1 MELTIE
7 GLTKHYGSEWAL
19 RAVSLRCEPSLV
31 GLVGPNGAGKTTLL
45 RIVATLLRPSAGV
58 VRWKGQDIATHG
70 PLLRAVLGYLRARG
84 GPSRPTRTQ
93 PEPSGQGRGSAKVS
107 SCAPGIRG
115 PRKPPRSAW
124 PRWPRGLPGCVNL
137 YYTWRLMLAG
147 TAISG
152 YTGVQRVNRS
162 PSWRA

>member
-1 MELTIE
+1 MELTVE

-45 RIVATLLRPSAGV
+45 RIVATLLKGRTSRRMAGSCALCSATCGREV
-58 VRWKGQDIATHG
+58 GRHDQHG
-70 PLLRAVLGYLRARG
+70 P
-84 GPSRPTRTQ
+84 Q

-152 YTGVQRVNRS
+152 YTGVQRVNLWPIRWAQM
-162 PSWRA
+162 PQAAV